1 MPHSPH
7 ADAEHPSGGEASGIH
22 PLSVSYTFHLRSVS
36 PMAEH
41 LKQNPKQ
48 APPSDH
54 ALAAAKAGDAA
65 EVEPM
70 LARASAMLPAELL
83 QPGEI
88 IILLIKPSPW
98 FILLVPIRFIAI
110 VLLCFMLATQLQT
123 RGFNLGMDR
132 HDLII
137 VTLAILGLRLFW
149 QMLEWLS
156 HVYVLTDQRV
166 IRVMGVLNVQV
177 FECPLQKI
185 QQTDLILPLI
195 QRLFWL
201 GSIGFA
207 TAGTAGHEAFWLM
220 VAKPLEV
227 HKKIV
232 ETLRRYR
239 R

>member
-1 MPHSPH
+1 
-7 ADAEHPSGGEASGIH
+7 
-22 PLSVSYTFHLRSVS
+22 
-36 PMAEH
+36 MAQQ
-41 LKQNPKQ
+41 LKHNPKVK
-48 APPSDH
+48 PSPAGKH
-54 ALAAAKAGDAA
+54 ALAAAEASDAA
-65 EVEPM
+65 DVEPM
-70 LARASAMLPAELL
+70 MARANAMLPAELL

-88 IILLIKPSPW
+88 IIPLIKPSPLY
-98 FILLVPIRFIAI
+98 ILLAPIRFIAI
-110 VLLCFMLATQLQT
+110 VLLITLLAAQLQNK
-123 RGFNLGMDR
+123 GINLGLQR

-137 VTLAILGLRLFW
+137 AMLGIIGLRLFW
-149 QMLEWLS
+149 QMLDWLS
-156 HVYVLTDQRV
+156 HVYVLTDQRI
-166 IRVMGVLNVQV
+166 IRVMGELNVQV

-207 TAGTAGHEAFWLM
+207 TAGTAGHEAYWLM
-220 VAKPLEV
+220 VAKPLAV

>member
-1 MPHSPH
+1 
-7 ADAEHPSGGEASGIH
+7 
-22 PLSVSYTFHLRSVS
+22 
-36 PMAEH
+36 MAQQRKH
-41 LKQNPKQ
+41 NPKNQ
-48 APPSDH
+48 AKPTSDH
-54 ALAAAKAGDAA
+54 ALAAAEAGDAA
-65 EVEPM
+65 EAEPM
-70 LARASAMLPAELL
+70 LARANAMLPAELL

-88 IILLIKPSPW
+88 IILLIKPSPL
-98 FILLVPIRFIAI
+98 FILLVPLRFIAV
-110 VLLCFMLATQLQT
+110 VLLCALLAAQLQS
-123 RGFNLGMDR
+123 RGINIGMDR
-132 HDLII
+132 HDLIV
-137 VTLAILGLRLFW
+137 VTLAIIGLRLFW

-156 HVYVLTDQRV
+156 HVYVLTDQRI
-166 IRVMGVLNVQV
+166 IRVMGVLSVQV

-207 TAGTAGHEAFWLM
+207 TAGTATHEAYWLM

-227 HKKIV
+227 HQKII

>member
-1 MPHSPH
+1 
-7 ADAEHPSGGEASGIH
+7 
-22 PLSVSYTFHLRSVS
+22 
-36 PMAEH
+36 MA
-41 LKQNPKQ
+41 KQPQHNPKD
-48 APPSDH
+48 PGKPTHDH
-54 ALAAAKAGDAA
+54 ALAAAEAGETDVA
-65 EVEPM
+65 EPT
-70 LARASAMLPAELL
+70 LARASAMLPTELL

-98 FILLVPIRFIAI
+98 FILLAPMRFIAI
-110 VLLCFMLATQLQT
+110 VLLCALLAAQLQN
-123 RGFNLGMDR
+123 RGFHIGLDR

-137 VTLAILGLRLFW
+137 ATLGILGLRLFW

-156 HVYVLTDQRV
+156 HVYVLTDQRI
-166 IRVMGVLNVQV
+166 IRLQGVFNVHV

-195 QRLFWL
+195 QRVFWL

-220 VAKPLEV
+220 IAKPLEV
-227 HKKIV
+227 HAKVV

>member
-1 MPHSPH
+1 
-7 ADAEHPSGGEASGIH
+7 
-22 PLSVSYTFHLRSVS
+22 
-36 PMAEH
+36 MAQQR
-41 LKQNPKQ
+41 KPN
-48 APPSDH
+48 PSDKAKPTSEH
-54 ALAAAKAGDAA
+54 ALAAAEAGDAA
-65 EVEPM
+65 ETEPI
-70 LARASAMLPAELL
+70 LARANAMLPAELL

-88 IILLIKPSPW
+88 IILLIKPSPL
-98 FILLVPIRFIAI
+98 FILLVPLRFIAI
-110 VLLCFMLATQLQT
+110 VLLITLLALQLQNK
-123 RGFNLGMDR
+123 GINIGLDR

-137 VTLAILGLRLFW
+137 AAMAVIGVRLFW
-149 QMLEWLS
+149 QMLDWLS
-156 HVYVLTDQRV
+156 HVYVLTDQRI

-207 TAGTAGHEAFWLM
+207 TAGTATHEAYWLM
-220 VAKPLEV
+220 VARPLEV
-227 HKKIV
+227 HQKIV

>member
-1 MPHSPH
+1 MNRLQ
-7 ADAEHPSGGEASGIH
+7 D
-22 PLSVSYTFHLRSVS
+22 
-36 PMAEH
+36 
-41 LKQNPKQ
+41 QNPKHEPAAETQ
-48 APPSDH
+48 NRF
-54 ALAAAKAGDAA
+54 AAADAGEAGESD
-65 EVEPM
+65 PT
-70 LARASAMLPAELL
+70 LAQASAMLPAELL
-83 QPGEI
+83 QPGEL

-98 FILLVPIRFIAI
+98 YILLVPARFIAVI
-110 VLLCFMLATQLQT
+110 MLTALLVVLMQD
-123 RGFNLGMDR
+123 RGIDIGIGR

-137 VTLAILGLRLFW
+137 ATLAAIGLRLFW
-149 QMLEWLS
+149 QLLDWLS

-177 FECPLQKI
+177 FECPLAKV
-185 QQTDLILPLI
+185 QQTDLILPLS

-220 VAKPLEV
+220 IAKPLEV
-227 HKKIV
+227 HQKVV

>member
-1 MPHSPH
+1 
-7 ADAEHPSGGEASGIH
+7 
-22 PLSVSYTFHLRSVS
+22 
-36 PMAEH
+36 MAQQ
-41 LKQNPKQ
+41 LKHNPKDK
-48 APPSDH
+48 AKPASDH
-54 ALAAAKAGDAA
+54 MLAAAKAGETA
-65 EVEPM
+65 EAEPT
-70 LARASAMLPAELL
+70 LARANAMLPAELL

-88 IILLIKPSPW
+88 IILLIKPSPL
-98 FILLVPIRFIAI
+98 FILLVPLRFIAI
-110 VLLCFMLATQLQT
+110 VLLCTLLGGQLQN
-123 RGFNLGMDR
+123 RGINIGLDR

-137 VTLAILGLRLFW
+137 AALAVIGLRLFW

-156 HVYVLTDQRV
+156 HVYVLTDQRI
-166 IRVMGVLNVQV
+166 IRVMGVLNVHV

-207 TAGTAGHEAFWLM
+207 TAGTAAHEAYWLM
-220 VAKPLEV
+220 VARPLEV
-227 HKKIV
+227 HQKIV

>member
-1 MPHSPH
+1 MTSDSNDNPAKTLVVKTRQDFAA
-7 ADAEHPSGGEASGIH
+7 ADAS
-22 PLSVSYTFHLRSVS
+22 
-36 PMAEH
+36 
-41 LKQNPKQ
+41 
-48 APPSDH
+48 
-54 ALAAAKAGDAA
+54 DAA
-65 EVEPM
+65 EAEPM
-70 LARASAMLPAELL
+70 LARANAMLPAELL

-88 IILLIKPSPW
+88 IILLIKPSPLY
-98 FILLVPIRFIAI
+98 ILLWPIRFFAI
-110 VLLCFMLATQLQT
+110 VLLCALLAAQLQN
-123 RGFNLGMDR
+123 RGVNLGLDR
-132 HDLII
+132 HDII
-137 VTLAILGLRLFW
+137 IATLAILGLRLFW
-149 QMLEWLS
+149 QMLDWLS

-166 IRVMGVLNVQV
+166 IRVQGVLNVHV

-227 HKKIV
+227 HKKII

>member
-1 MPHSPH
+1 M
-7 ADAEHPSGGEASGIH
+7 AQHPKH
-22 PLSVSYTFHLRSVS
+22 
-36 PMAEH
+36 
-41 LKQNPKQ
+41 NPVDQTK
-48 APPSDH
+48 PTSEH
-54 ALAAAKAGDAA
+54 ALAAAEASDASDA
-65 EVEPM
+65 EPM
-70 LARASAMLPAELL
+70 MARANAMLPAELL

-88 IILLIKPSPW
+88 IILLIKPSPLY
-98 FILLVPIRFIAI
+98 ILLVPLRFIAI
-110 VLLCFMLATQLQT
+110 VLLCAMLTVQLHK
-123 RGFNLGMDR
+123 RGVNLGLDR
-132 HDLII
+132 HDIII
-137 VTLAILGLRLFW
+137 VALGVVGVRLFW
-149 QMLEWLS
+149 QMLDWLS
-156 HVYVLTDQRV
+156 HVYVLTDQRI

-207 TAGTAGHEAFWLM
+207 TAGTAAHEAYWLM

>member
-1 MPHSPH
+1 MAQHPKHNPADH
-7 ADAEHPSGGEASGIH
+7 AKPTSE
-22 PLSVSYTFHLRSVS
+22 
-36 PMAEH
+36 
-41 LKQNPKQ
+41 
-48 APPSDH
+48 H
-54 ALAAAKAGDAA
+54 ALAAAEAGDAA
-65 EVEPM
+65 DAEPAM
-70 LARASAMLPAELL
+70 ARANAMLPAELL

-88 IILLIKPSPW
+88 IILLIKPSPLY
-98 FILLVPIRFIAI
+98 ILLAPIRFIAI
-110 VLLCFMLATQLQT
+110 VLLCALLAVQLQK
-123 RGFNLGMDR
+123 RGINLGLDR

-137 VTLAILGLRLFW
+137 AALGIIGVRLFW
-149 QMLEWLS
+149 QMLDWLS
-156 HVYVLTDQRV
+156 HVYVLTDQRI

-207 TAGTAGHEAFWLM
+207 TAGTAGHEAYWLM

-227 HKKIV
+227 HKKII

>member
-1 MPHSPH
+1 MTQHRTPNP
-7 ADAEHPSGGEASGIH
+7 D
-22 PLSVSYTFHLRSVS
+22 RSAK
-36 PMAEH
+36 PT
-41 LKQNPKQ
+41 Q
-48 APPSDH
+48 DH
-54 ALAAAKAGDAA
+54 AFAAADAGDAA
-65 EVEPM
+65 DAEPM

-98 FILLVPIRFIAI
+98 FILLAPIRFIAI
-110 VLLCFMLATQLQT
+110 VLLCALLAAQLQA
-123 RGFNLGMDR
+123 RGFNIGMDR
-132 HDLII
+132 YDLII
-137 VTLAILGLRLFW
+137 ATLAVLGLRLFW

-166 IRVMGVLNVQV
+166 IRIQGVLNVHL

-227 HKKIV
+227 HNKIV

>member
-1 MPHSPH
+1 MSQPRDPNTNNSAKPTH
-7 ADAEHPSGGEASGIH
+7 E
-22 PLSVSYTFHLRSVS
+22 
-36 PMAEH
+36 
-41 LKQNPKQ
+41 
-48 APPSDH
+48 H
-54 ALAAAKAGDAA
+54 ALAAAEASDAA
-65 EVEPM
+65 EAEPM
-70 LARASAMLPAELL
+70 LARANAMLPAELL

-88 IILLIKPSPW
+88 IILLIKPSPLY
-98 FILLVPIRFIAI
+98 ILLVPLRFIAV
-110 VLLCFMLATQLQT
+110 VLLCALLVSQMLS
-123 RGFNLGMDR
+123 RGVNLGIDR

-137 VTLAILGLRLFW
+137 ATLAVLGLRLFW
-149 QMLEWLS
+149 QMLDWLS
-156 HVYVLTDQRV
+156 QVYVLTDQRI
-166 IRVMGVLNVQV
+166 IRVMGVLNVHV

-207 TAGTAGHEAFWLM
+207 TAGTAAHEAYWLM

-227 HKKIV
+227 HSKIV